1 MTVTPKGLLATIAAV
16 LIAAVCVRLGFWQLD
31 RLEQRRER
39 NAAVIGAASLPAL
52 ELSGDS
58 LRALMR
64 NPDGYHYRRVKVRGV
79 YLPAGDFLLRGR
91 AMEGRP
97 GVHLVTPLR
106 IAGTD
111 TAILVLRGWIP
122 ANDAATA
129 DPRPYVAPGEREV
142 EGIVQTI
149 STAGGPVPLAEKVN
163 GTRVA
168 TYQRIDP
175 RAVRAATPYPLV
187 PAYLQILPTPAAPPP
202 PRAADSVPA
211 LRRVPLPPLDEG
223 PHLGYAI
230 QWFGFAAVAI
240 FGMVVVIVKQNMD
253 AR

>member
-1 MTVTPKGLLATIAAV
+1 VTVTPKGLLATIAAV

-31 RLEQRRER
+31 RLDQRRER
-39 NAAVIGAASLPAL
+39 NAAIIGAASLPAL

-58 LRALMR
+58 LGALMR
-64 NPDGYHYRRVKVRGV
+64 NPDGYHYRRVKVRGE

-91 AMEGRP
+91 AMDGRP

-129 DPRPYVAPGEREV
+129 DPRPYAAPGAREV

-149 STAGGPVPLAEKVN
+149 STAGGPIPLPETVN
-163 GTRVA
+163 GATVA

-175 RAVRAATPYPLV
+175 KAVQTATPYPLV

-253 AR
+253 TR

>member
-1 MTVTPKGLLATIAAV
+1 VTVTPKGLLATIAAV

-39 NAAVIGAASLPAL
+39 NAAIIGAASLPAL
-52 ELSGDS
+52 DLSGDS
-58 LRALMR
+58 LGALMR
-64 NPDGYHYRRVKVRGV
+64 HPDGYHYRHVRVRGA

-91 AMEGRP
+91 AMDGRP

-129 DPRPYVAPGEREV
+129 DPRPYAASGEREV
-142 EGIVQTI
+142 EGVVQTI
-149 STAGGPVPLAEKVN
+149 STAGAAIPLQEKVN
-163 GTRVA
+163 GATVA

-175 RAVRAATPYPLV
+175 RAVQSAIPYPLV
-187 PAYLQILPTPAAPPP
+187 PAYLQIIPTPAAPPP
-202 PRAADSVPA
+202 PRAAGSAPE

-223 PHLGYAI
+223 PHLGYAM

-240 FGMVVVIVKQNMD
+240 FGMVVVLVKQNMD